1 MKILLDINEL
11 QKVNE
16 CLNNVINIKKTYG
29 DAVIE
34 IVAHGSAAI
43 PMQEQVAKNLKIYD
57 GFNELSNKNVTICV
71 CNNSLNLYDIK
82 KESLCSFVK
91 VVKAGMI
98 EVVDREKEGYLYTK
112 I

>member
-11 QKVNE
+11 QKINE
-16 CLNNVINIKKTYG
+16 CLNNTINIKKTYE

-43 PMQEQVAKNLKIYD
+43 PMQEKVAENLNIYD
-57 GFNELSNKNVTICV
+57 RFNELSSKGVTICV

-91 VVKAGMI
+91 IVKAGMV
-98 EVVDREKEGYLYTK
+98 EVIDREKEGYLYTK